1 VEYWNNGW
9 RKIILKNL
17 SYPPNIPVFHPSI
30 IPKYWSE
37 RSLYMEV
44 RKVDRFDEEVVASL
58 AQYTLPQIL
67 FKQAER
73 LGPTKI
79 AMREKMYGIWLA
91 YSWQDYFGYTKN
103 VALGLLS
110 LGLKR
115 GENVGIITDNHPEWL
130 FTEIGAQVLGAITVN
145 LFTSS
150 IAKEL
155 ATILKRIQ
163 AAYVIAQDQEQVD
176 KLLEMKEQLSHVRKV
191 IYIDPTGMRNYTHHP
206 WLMSFQELIKRGK
219 ALDKAEPHRFEEEL
233 WKGKPDEVAL
243 MIMTSGTTGIP
254 KLAMISHQSFT
265 EIARKWVETAP
276 IGVGDNWISITPT
289 AWIVDQMWG
298 VGVSPLTGM
307 TMNFPETLETQA
319 EDFREIGPVVVI
331 TSSRFWEELASKIRV
346 KIADAGF
353 VKRKLFD
360 LGEKI
365 GGAVV
370 DRESKKEP
378 VPTFLG
384 ILHKILARVV
394 YRPLLDRVGCA
405 QIRAA
410 ITGGHPIS
418 PDVIRFF
425 RAKGLNL
432 KHAYGLT
439 EGGGV
444 FQVQPDKEVKPE
456 TVGKPLPRT
465 EIRIA
470 EDQEVLVRTHSCFVG
485 YYQDPEATKK
495 ALIDGWLHTG
505 DAGYIDDDGHLL
517 IIGRKEE
524 IMRTKGGEAISSDF
538 IETRLKFSPYIKE
551 AVVFGEGRDYITGF
565 INIDFGNVGSWAEDR
580 MIPYTTYT
588 DLSQQPRVEEL
599 ILGEV
604 RLVNTQLPKPMRL
617 KKIILLYKLLDADD
631 EELTRTGKVRRKFV
645 YEQYIKL
652 IDAMYSE
659 EKELEVTGKVRYRDG
674 QVGSIETKVKI
685 LTVE

>member
-1 VEYWNNGW
+1 MTGNG
-9 RKIILKNL
+9 KGIDQETL
-17 SYPPNIPVFHPSI
+17 S
-30 IPKYWSE
+30 
-37 RSLYMEV
+37 SL
-44 RKVDRFDEEVVASL
+44 L
-58 AQYTLPQIL
+58 NYTLPQIL
-67 FKQAER
+67 FKQAKE
-73 LGPTKI
+73 LGAKKTAI
-79 AMREKMYGIWLA
+79 REKMYGVWQA
-91 YSWQDYFGYTKN
+91 YSWQDYFQYIKR
-103 VALGLLS
+103 VALGLFA

-115 GENVGIITDNHPEWL
+115 GENIGIISDNHPEWL
-130 FTEIGAQVLGAITVN
+130 FSELGAQALGAITLN

-155 ATILKRIQ
+155 TVMLNRIQ
-163 AAYVIAQDQEQVD
+163 AAYVVAQDQEQVD
-176 KLLEMKEQLSHVRKV
+176 KLLEMKEQLAHVRKV
-191 IYIDPTGMRNYTHHP
+191 IYIDPTGMRTYTRNP
-206 WLMSFQELIKRGK
+206 WVMSFREL
-219 ALDKAEPHRFEEEL
+219 LDLGADLDSKQPHLFEEEL
-233 WKGKPDEVAL
+233 WKGKPEEVAL

-276 IGVGDNWISITPT
+276 IGIGDNWISITPT

-298 VGVSPLTGM
+298 MGVSPLTGM
-307 TMNFPETLETQA
+307 SMNFPETPETST
-319 EDFREIGPVVVI
+319 EDFREIGPAVII
-331 TSSRFWEELASKIRV
+331 TSSRFWEDLASKIRV
-346 KIADAGF
+346 KIADAGW
-353 VKRKLFD
+353 VKRKLFA

-370 DRESKKEP
+370 DRESKKAP
-378 VPTFLG
+378 VPPSLRFL
-384 ILHKILARVV
+384 HRLAARLV

-410 ITGGHPIS
+410 VTGGHPIS

-444 FQVQPDKEVKPE
+444 FQVQPDGEVKPE

-465 EIRIA
+465 EIKIA
-470 EDQEVLVRTHSCFVG
+470 EDQEVLVRTPSCFVG
-485 YYQDPEATKK
+485 YYQDPAATQK
-495 ALIDGWLHTG
+495 ALREGWLYTG

-524 IMRTKGGEAISSDF
+524 IMRTKAGEAISSDF

-551 AVVFGEGRDYITGF
+551 AVVWGEGRDHITGF

-580 MIPYTTYT
+580 LIPYTTYT
-588 DLSQQPRVEEL
+588 DLSQQPPVEEL
-599 ILGEV
+599 ILSEV

-631 EELTRTGKVRRKFV
+631 EELTRTGKVRRKYV
-645 YEQYIKL
+645 YEQYIQL
-652 IDAMYSE
+652 IEAMYRGE
-659 EKELEVTGKVRYRDG
+659 GELEVTGKVRYRDG
-674 QVGSIETKVKI
+674 QVGTITTKVKI

>member
-1 VEYWNNGW
+1 
-9 RKIILKNL
+9 
-17 SYPPNIPVFHPSI
+17 
-30 IPKYWSE
+30 
-37 RSLYMEV
+37 MEV
-44 RKVDRFDEEVVASL
+44 NKAKRFDEGVVQAF
-58 AQYTLPQIL
+58 AQLTLPQIL
-67 FKQAER
+67 TKQAER
-73 LGPTKI
+73 LGTSQVAI
-79 AMREKMYGIWLA
+79 REKMFGIWLA
-91 YSWQDYFGYTKN
+91 YTWEDYQRYTKQ
-103 VALGLLS
+103 VALGLFS

-115 GENVGIITDNHPEWL
+115 GENIGLIVNNHPEWL
-130 FTEIGAQVLGAITVN
+130 FSELGAQTLGAITVN
-145 LFTSS
+145 MFTSS

-155 ATILKRIQ
+155 TTMLNRIQ
-163 AAYVIAQDQEQVD
+163 AAVAIVQDQEQVD
-176 KLLEMKEQLSHVRKV
+176 KLLEMKEQLPMVRKV
-191 IYIDPTGMRNYTHHP
+191 VYIDPTGMRTYAGDP
-206 WLMSFQELIKRGK
+206 WLMSFQDLLKLGEE
-219 ALDKAEPHRFEEEL
+219 LDKKEPRLFEEEL
-233 WKGKPDEVAL
+233 WKGKPSEVAL

-265 EIARKWVETAP
+265 EIARKWIETAP

-298 VGVSPLTGM
+298 MGVSPLTGM
-307 TMNFPETLETQA
+307 AMNFPETLETQA
-319 EDFREIGPVVVI
+319 EDFREIGPVVII
-331 TSSRFWEELASKIRV
+331 TSSRFWEDLASKIRV
-346 KIADAGF
+346 KMADSGWI
-353 VKRKLFD
+353 KRKLFG
-360 LGEKI
+360 LGEKV
-365 GGAVV
+365 GGGVV

-378 VPTFLG
+378 VPAHLAFL
-384 ILHKILARVV
+384 HRFFAKIV
-394 YRPLLDRVGCA
+394 YAPLLDRVGCA

-410 ITGGHPIS
+410 VTGGHPIS

-456 TVGKPLPRT
+456 SVGKPLPRT
-465 EIRIA
+465 EIKIA
-470 EDQEVLVRTHSCFVG
+470 EDQEVLVKTPSCFVG

-495 ALIDGWLHTG
+495 ALRDGWLHTG

-524 IMRTKGGEAISSDF
+524 IMRTKAGEAISSDF

-551 AVVFGEGRDYITGF
+551 AVVWGEGRDYITGF

-588 DLSQQPRVEEL
+588 DLSQQPAVEEL

-604 RLVNTQLPKPMRL
+604 RQVNTQLPKPMRL
-617 KKIILLYKLLDADD
+617 HKIILLYKLLDADD

-645 YEQYIKL
+645 YEQYINL
-652 IDAMYSE
+652 IEAMYSGQQ
-659 EKELEVTGKVRYRDG
+659 ELQVTGKVRYRDG
-674 QVGSIETKVKI
+674 HVGTIETKVKI

>member
-1 VEYWNNGW
+1 M
-9 RKIILKNL
+9 
-17 SYPPNIPVFHPSI
+17 
-30 IPKYWSE
+30 
-37 RSLYMEV
+37 MEV
-44 RKVDRFDEEVVASL
+44 KKTDRIDQQTLLSL
-58 AQYTLPQIL
+58 MNYTLPQIL
-67 FKQAER
+67 FQQAKR
-73 LGPTKI
+73 FGSQKI
-79 AMREKMYGIWLA
+79 AIREKMYGIWLS
-91 YSWQDYFGYTKN
+91 YSWEDYLRYTKQ
-103 VALGLLS
+103 VALGLKS
-110 LGLKR
+110 LGLRR
-115 GENVGIITDNHPEWL
+115 GENIGIITDNHPEWL
-130 FTEIGAQVLGAITVN
+130 FTEMGAQAIGAITVN

-155 ATILKRIQ
+155 AVMLNRIQ
-163 AAYVIAQDQEQVD
+163 AVFVVAQDQEQVD
-176 KLLEMKEQLSHVRKV
+176 KLLEVKRDLPHVRKV
-191 IYIDPTGMRNYTHHP
+191 IYIDQTGMRTYAGNP
-206 WLMSFQELIKRGK
+206 WLMSFKELLELGEKADQEQPQL
-219 ALDKAEPHRFEEEL
+219 FEEEL

-254 KLAMISHQSFT
+254 KLAMISHRSFT

-276 IGVGDNWISITPT
+276 IGPEDNWISITPT

-298 VGVSPLTGM
+298 MGVAPLSGM
-307 TMNFPETLETQA
+307 AMNFPETLETQT
-319 EDFREIGPVVVI
+319 EDFREIGPVVII

-346 KIADAGF
+346 KMADAGW
-353 VKRKLFD
+353 VKRKLFH

-378 VPTFLG
+378 VPGLLR
-384 ILHKILARVV
+384 ILHKIFSKIV
-394 YRPLLDRVGCA
+394 YQPLLDRVGCS

-465 EIRIA
+465 EIKIA
-470 EDQEVLVRTHSCFVG
+470 EDQEVLVKTPSCFAG
-485 YYQDPEATKK
+485 YYQDPEATQK
-495 ALIDGWLHTG
+495 ALRDGWLHTG

-524 IMRTKGGEAISSDF
+524 IMRTKGGDAISADF

-551 AVVFGEGRDYITGF
+551 AVVWGEGRDYITGF

-588 DLSQQPRVEEL
+588 DLSQRPEVEEL
-599 ILGEV
+599 ILNEV
-604 RLVNTQLPKPMRL
+604 RHVNTQLPKPMRL

-645 YEQYIKL
+645 YEQYLNL
-652 IDAMYSE
+652 IEAMYSDQ
-659 EKELEVTGKVRYRDG
+659 KELEVTGKVRYRDG
-674 QVGSIETKVKI
+674 HVGTITTKVKI

>member
-1 VEYWNNGW
+1 M
-9 RKIILKNL
+9 
-17 SYPPNIPVFHPSI
+17 
-30 IPKYWSE
+30 
-37 RSLYMEV
+37 MEV
-44 RKVDRFDEEVVASL
+44 RKTDRIDQQTLLSL
-58 AQYTLPQIL
+58 MNYTLPQIL
-67 FKQAER
+67 FQQAKNF
-73 LGPTKI
+73 GSKKI
-79 AMREKMYGIWLA
+79 AIREKMYGIWLS
-91 YSWQDYFGYTKN
+91 YTWEDYLRYTKQ
-103 VALGLLS
+103 VALGLKH
-110 LGLKR
+110 LGLQR
-115 GENVGIITDNHPEWL
+115 GENIGIITDNHPEWL
-130 FTEIGAQVLGAITVN
+130 FTEMGAQAIGAITVN

-155 ATILKRIQ
+155 AIMLNRIQ
-163 AAYVIAQDQEQVD
+163 AVFVVAQDQEQVD
-176 KLLEMKEQLSHVRKV
+176 KLLEVKGELPHVRKV
-191 IYIDPTGMRNYTHHP
+191 IYIDQTGMRTYVGNP
-206 WLMSFQELIKRGK
+206 WLMSFKELLELGAKVDQEQPQL
-219 ALDKAEPHRFEEEL
+219 FEEEL

-254 KLAMISHQSFT
+254 KLAMISHRSFT

-276 IGVGDNWISITPT
+276 IGPEDNWISITPT

-298 VGVSPLTGM
+298 MGVSPLAGM

-319 EDFREIGPVVVI
+319 EDFREIGPVVII
-331 TSSRFWEELASKIRV
+331 TSSRFWEDLASKIRV
-346 KIADAGF
+346 KIADSGWI
-353 VKRKLFD
+353 KRKLFY

-378 VPTFLG
+378 VPATLR
-384 ILHKILARVV
+384 ILHKIFSKIV
-394 YRPLLDRVGCA
+394 YQPLLDRVGCA

-465 EIRIA
+465 EIKIA
-470 EDQEVLVRTHSCFVG
+470 EDQEVLVKTPSCFVG
-485 YYQDPEATKK
+485 YYQDPEATQK
-495 ALIDGWLHTG
+495 ALKNGWLHTG

-524 IMRTKGGEAISSDF
+524 IMRTKGGDAISADF

-551 AVVFGEGRDYITGF
+551 AVVWGEGRDYITGF

-588 DLSQQPRVEEL
+588 DLSQRPEVEEL
-599 ILGEV
+599 ILNEV
-604 RLVNTQLPKPMRL
+604 RQVNNQLPKPMRL

-645 YEQYIKL
+645 YEQYLNL
-652 IDAMYSE
+652 IEAMYSGKE
-659 EKELEVTGKVRYRDG
+659 ELEVTGKVRYRDG
-674 QVGSIETKVKI
+674 HVGTITTKVKI

>member
-1 VEYWNNGW
+1 
-9 RKIILKNL
+9 
-17 SYPPNIPVFHPSI
+17 
-30 IPKYWSE
+30 
-37 RSLYMEV
+37 
-44 RKVDRFDEEVVASL
+44 
-58 AQYTLPQIL
+58 
-67 FKQAER
+67 
-73 LGPTKI
+73 
-79 AMREKMYGIWLA
+79 
-91 YSWQDYFGYTKN
+91 
-103 VALGLLS
+103 
-110 LGLKR
+110 
-115 GENVGIITDNHPEWL
+115 
-130 FTEIGAQVLGAITVN
+130 
-145 LFTSS
+145 
-150 IAKEL
+150 
-155 ATILKRIQ
+155 
-163 AAYVIAQDQEQVD
+163 
-176 KLLEMKEQLSHVRKV
+176 
-191 IYIDPTGMRNYTHHP
+191 
-206 WLMSFQELIKRGK
+206 
-219 ALDKAEPHRFEEEL
+219 
-233 WKGKPDEVAL
+233 

-276 IGVGDNWISITPT
+276 IGIGDNWISITPT

-298 VGVSPLTGM
+298 MGVSPLTGM
-307 TMNFPETLETQA
+307 SMNFPETPETA
-319 EDFREIGPVVVI
+319 TEDFREIGPVVII
-331 TSSRFWEELASKIRV
+331 TSSRFWEDLASKIRV
-346 KIADAGF
+346 KIADAGWI
-353 VKRKLFD
+353 KRKLFV

-370 DRESKKEP
+370 DHESKKEP
-378 VPTFLG
+378 VPSYLTDFFIGLLPG
-384 ILHKILARVV
+384 WSIVPFWIGWVAR
-394 YRPLLDRVGCA
+394 

-410 ITGGHPIS
+410 VTGGHPIS

-444 FQVQPDKEVKPE
+444 FQVQPDGEVKPE
-456 TVGKPLPRT
+456 SVGKPLPRT
-465 EIRIA
+465 EVKIA
-470 EDQEVLVRTHSCFVG
+470 EDQEVLVRTPSCFVG

-551 AVVFGEGRDYITGF
+551 AVVWGEGRDYITGF

-588 DLSQQPRVEEL
+588 DLSQQPPVEEL

-617 KKIILLYKLLDADD
+617 HKIILLYKLLDADD

-645 YEQYIKL
+645 YEQYINL
-652 IDAMYSE
+652 IEAMYSGQ
-659 EKELEVTGKVRYRDG
+659 KELEVTGKVRYRDG
-674 QVGSIETKVKI
+674 QVGTINTKVKI

>member
-1 VEYWNNGW
+1 MAVEK
-9 RKIILKNL
+9 RERVEQDTL
-17 SYPPNIPVFHPSI
+17 S
-30 IPKYWSE
+30 
-37 RSLYMEV
+37 SLT
-44 RKVDRFDEEVVASL
+44 
-58 AQYTLPQIL
+58 QHTLPQIL
-67 FKQAER
+67 FKQANR
-73 LGPTKI
+73 LGSDHI
-79 AMREKMYGIWLA
+79 AIREKMYGRWLA
-91 YSWQDYFGYTKN
+91 YSWEDYLRYTKHT
-103 VALGLLS
+103 ALGLLAI
-110 LGLKR
+110 GLRR
-115 GENVGIITDNHPEWL
+115 GENIGIITDNHPEWL
-130 FTEIGAQVLGAITVN
+130 FTEMGAQAIGAITVN

-155 ATILKRIQ
+155 AVMLNRIQ
-163 AAYVIAQDQEQVD
+163 AVYVIAQDQEQVD
-176 KLLEMKEQLSHVRKV
+176 KLLETKEELPHVRKV
-191 IYIDPTGMRNYTHHP
+191 IYIDPTGMRSYSGNP
-206 WLMSFQELIKRGK
+206 WLMSFQELLKLGEK
-219 ALDKAEPHRFEEEL
+219 LEKAEPHRFEEEL
-233 WKGKPDEVAL
+233 WKGRPEEVAL

-254 KLAMISHQSFT
+254 KLAMISHRSFT

-276 IGVGDNWISITPT
+276 IGPGDNWISITPT

-298 VGVSPLTGM
+298 MGVSPLTGM

-346 KIADAGF
+346 KIADASF
-353 VKRKLFD
+353 IKRRLFG
-360 LGEKI
+360 LGERI

-370 DRESKKEP
+370 DRESKKEA
-378 VPTFLG
+378 VPSY
-384 ILHKILARVV
+384 LHLLHRMFSKIV
-394 YRPLLDRVGCA
+394 YRPLLDRVGCS

-470 EDQEVLVRTHSCFVG
+470 EDQEVLVRTPSCFVG
-485 YYQDPEATKK
+485 YYQDQEATNK
-495 ALIDGWLHTG
+495 ALRDGWLHTG

-524 IMRTKGGEAISSDF
+524 IMRTRGGEAFSPDF
-538 IETRLKFSPYIKE
+538 IETRLKFSPFIKE

-588 DLSQQPRVEEL
+588 DLSQQPPVEEL

-604 RLVNTQLPKPMRL
+604 RQVNTQLPRPMRI

-645 YEQYIKL
+645 YEQYLKL
-652 IDAMYSE
+652 IEAMYRD

-674 QVGSIETKVKI
+674 HVGTITTKVKI

>member
-1 VEYWNNGW
+1 MGFNQE
-9 RKIILKNL
+9 IL
-17 SYPPNIPVFHPSI
+17 S
-30 IPKYWSE
+30 
-37 RSLYMEV
+37 
-44 RKVDRFDEEVVASL
+44 SL

-67 FKQAER
+67 FKQAEQ
-73 LGPTKI
+73 LGQEKI
-79 AMREKMYGIWLA
+79 AIREKMYGIWLA
-91 YSWQDYFGYTKN
+91 YSWQDYLRYTRQ
-103 VALGLLS
+103 VALGFIA

-115 GENVGIITDNHPEWL
+115 GENIGIITDNHPEWL
-130 FTEIGAQVLGAITVN
+130 FCEMGAQAIGAITVN

-155 ATILKRIQ
+155 TMMLNRIQ
-163 AAYVIAQDQEQVD
+163 ASYVVAQDQEQAD
-176 KLLEMKEQLSHVRKV
+176 KLLEMREQLSHVRRV
-191 IYIDPTGMRNYTHHP
+191 IYVDPTGMRTYTNNP
-206 WLMSFQELIKRGK
+206 WLMSFKELLKLGEG
-219 ALDKAEPHRFEEEL
+219 LEKAEPDRFEDEL
-233 WKGKPDEVAL
+233 RKGKPDEVAL

-254 KLAMISHQSFT
+254 KLAMISHRSFT

-298 VGVSPLTGM
+298 MGVSPLTGM
-307 TMNFPETLETQA
+307 AMNFPETLETQA
-319 EDFREIGPVVVI
+319 EDFREIGPAVII
-331 TSSRFWEELASKIRV
+331 TSSRFWEDLASKIRV

-353 VKRKLFD
+353 VKRKFFT
-360 LGEKI
+360 LGEKV
-365 GGAVV
+365 GGTVV
-370 DRESKKEP
+370 DRESKKEF
-378 VPTFLG
+378 VPFYLQLLYRLCSR
-384 ILHKILARVV
+384 IV

-405 QIRAA
+405 QIQAA

-465 EIRIA
+465 EIKIA
-470 EDQEVLVRTHSCFVG
+470 EDQEVLVKTPSCFVG

-495 ALIDGWLHTG
+495 ILRDGWLHTG

-524 IMRTKGGEAISSDF
+524 IMRTKGGEAFSPDF

-565 INIDFGNVGSWAEDR
+565 INIDFGNVASWAEDR
-580 MIPYTTYT
+580 MIPYTTYS
-588 DLSQQPRVEEL
+588 DLSQQPPIEEL

-604 RLVNTQLPKPMRL
+604 RIVNTQLPRPMRL
-617 KKIILLYKLLDADD
+617 RKIILLYKLLDADD

-645 YEQYIKL
+645 YDQYIKL
-652 IDAMYSE
+652 IEAMYRDQH
-659 EKELEVTGKVRYRDG
+659 ELDVTGKVRYRDG
-674 QVGSIETKVKI
+674 HVGTIETKVKI